1 MNSAAR
7 PKAAATE
14 WITEAVARPNTE
26 TTAACRPWPSAR
38 DRTNRIAG
46 PGVRFSASAE
56 IMNKA
61 IVCGAGIALSLQTR
75 KVFEICICNAEW
87 PVRRGEGGC
96 RTWQLLE

>member
-7 PKAAATE
+7 PKAAATA

-26 TTAACRPWPSAR
+26 TTAARRPWPSAR

-46 PGVRFSASAE
+46 PGIRFSARAE

-61 IVCGAGIALSLQTR
+61 VVCGAGIVLPFKPARCSGFAF
-75 KVFEICICNAEW
+75 VIA
-87 PVRRGEGGC
+87 GGQC
-96 RTWQLLE
+96 AD